1 MPMFEDDRAGGKKI
15 KVKIIAGGPNGN
27 WCTTKVIPIVYGN
40 QVVSWEGED
49 LNGCEMMDING
60 DTEIY
65 LQTSDRRDSFAPRS
79 LEIEMNDKLFTRWEV
94 RLGFWN
100 RNEFRFSTNNRRLGV
115 KKMWPIPG
123 RVMEPRPLHTPGTI

>member
-49 LNGCEMMDING
+49 LNGCEMMDIKLSNR
-60 DTEIY
+60 E
-65 LQTSDRRDSFAPRS
+65 SRRQLCTQKS
-79 LEIEMNDKLFTRWEV
+79 
-94 RLGFWN
+94 
-100 RNEFRFSTNNRRLGV
+100 
-115 KKMWPIPG
+115 
-123 RVMEPRPLHTPGTI
+123 